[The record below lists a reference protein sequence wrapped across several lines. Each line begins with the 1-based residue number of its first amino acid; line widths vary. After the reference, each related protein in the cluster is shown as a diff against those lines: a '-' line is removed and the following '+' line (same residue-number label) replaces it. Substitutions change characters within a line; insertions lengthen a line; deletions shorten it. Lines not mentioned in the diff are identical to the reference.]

1 MIKTVSS
8 ERKVYSMQLRQLE
21 YIIKIAES
29 GSITQAAEQ
38 LFISQPSLTKSILQ
52 LEHEYGIQIF
62 VRKPR
67 GIELTDDGKEF
78 IHYAKAVLTAANGLN
93 ERFLHPQ
100 TSAQASHLLIAAQ
113 QLDFIYQILLSVYE
127 QNKEKNLHYSLTET
141 DRNSVIQQV
150 LNGQADLGILVRSS
164 ADSKTFLW
172 HTEAKKL
179 DIEVLAHAATYACVG
194 PKSCF
199 YERDS
204 ITTSEAEHCTSL
216 VLDMGPH
223 AIQNRYFSMT
233 HTHFNLKR
241 LIFFNTV
248 SACEH
253 FLLETD
259 ALLFVAKWTMHCFK
273 NPAIHFFPVIPEK
286 TMSIA
291 PSTELLL
298 IRRAGEPISPTEQQF
313 IHHLKC
319 YFGIE

>member
-1 MIKTVSS
+1 
-8 ERKVYSMQLRQLE
+8 MQLRQLE
-21 YIIKIAES
+21 YMIKIAES

-38 LFISQPSLTKSILQ
+38 LFISQPSLTKSISH
-52 LEHEYGIQIF
+52 LEQEYGIKLF

-78 IHYAKAVLTAANGLN
+78 IHYAKAVLTAADVLN
-93 ERFLHPQ
+93 DRFLHPQ
-100 TSAQASHLLIAAQ
+100 ASDQESHLFVVTQ
-113 QLDFIYQILLSVYE
+113 QLDFVYRILLTVYE
-127 QNKEKNLHYSLTET
+127 QNKDKNLHYTLTES
-141 DRNSVIQQV
+141 DRNSVVQQV
-150 LNGQADLGILVRSS
+150 LSGQADLGILVRSN

-179 DIEVLAHAATYACVG
+179 EIQVLAHAETYACVG

-199 YERDS
+199 YDRAS
-204 ITTSEAEHCTSL
+204 ITTVEAEHSTSL

-223 AIQNRYFSMT
+223 AIQDRYFSMT
-233 HTHFNLKR
+233 QNHFNMKR

-259 ALLFVAKWTMHCFK
+259 ALLFVAKWTMNCFK
-273 NPAIHFFPVIPEK
+273 NPLIRFFPVIPEK
-286 TMSIA
+286 TMSIM

-298 IRRAGEPISPTEQQF
+298 IRRAGEPITPTEQQF
-313 IHHLKC
+313 IHQLKC
-319 YFGIE
+319 YFGLE

>member
-1 MIKTVSS
+1 MH
-8 ERKVYSMQLRQLE
+8 LRQLE

-52 LEHEYGIQIF
+52 LEQEYGIQMF

-67 GIELTDDGKEF
+67 GIELTNDGKEF
-78 IHYAKAVLTAANGLN
+78 IHYAKAVLNATDMLN
-93 ERFLHPQ
+93 QRFLSSQ
-100 TSAQASHLLIAAQ
+100 TAEKQSHLFVAAQ
-113 QLDFIYQILLSVYE
+113 QLDFVYQILLSVYE
-127 QNKEKNLHYSLTET
+127 QNKAKNLYYNLTET
-141 DRNSVIQQV
+141 DRNSVVKQV
-150 LNGQADLGILVRSS
+150 LNRQADLGILVRSS

-179 DIEVLAHAATYACVG
+179 DIQVLAQAAPYACVG
-194 PKSCF
+194 PKSRF

-204 ITTSEAEHCTSL
+204 ITMSEAEQCTSL
-216 VLDMGPH
+216 ILDMGPY
-223 AIQNRYFSMT
+223 AMQDRYFSMT
-233 HTHFNLKR
+233 QNHFNMKR

-259 ALLFVAKWTMHCFK
+259 ALLFVAKWAINCFK
-273 NPAIHFFPVIPEK
+273 NPLIRFFPVVSEK
-286 TMSIA
+286 SENVM

-298 IRRAGEPISPTEQQF
+298 IRCAGEPMTSTEQQF
-313 IHHLKC
+313 TDHLKR
-319 YFGIE
+319 YFEIP